1 MVFPENLNYSILIT
15 GVCYIV
21 DLIYNTF
28 ADKNL
33 SYKECYDNITKI
45 DSILANRFFGAIY
58 ENLLKTTNEVL
69 NEEFIKI
76 NDILFISDEE
86 KIENFF

>member
-1 MVFPENLNYSILIT
+1 MI
-15 GVCYIV
+15 

-33 SYKECYDNITKI
+33 NLKECYDNIAKI
-45 DSILANRFFGAIY
+45 DAIMASRFFGALY

-76 NDILFISDEE
+76 NDILFNSDEDNIE
-86 KIENFF
+86 KFF